1 MGRSCRGGSYASV
14 LRSRILLV
22 KSMERVGRQLPHV
35 LCCLEV
41 PRHHDV
47 RLELTLVI
55 VCYAQ

>member
-14 LRSRILLV
+14 LWSRILLV
-22 KSMERVGRQLPHV
+22 KSMERVGRLLPHV

-47 RLELTLVI
+47 R
-55 VCYAQ
+55 